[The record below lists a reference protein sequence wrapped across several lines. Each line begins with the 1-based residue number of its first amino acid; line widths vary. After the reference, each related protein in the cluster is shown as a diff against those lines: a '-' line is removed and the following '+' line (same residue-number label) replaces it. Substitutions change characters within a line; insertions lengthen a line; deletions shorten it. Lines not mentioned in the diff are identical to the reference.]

1 MQGFL
6 GRGRKLNPTLSLPS
20 VKERMNDILQNGPK
34 YNSWFIDCDAT
45 GEIYDDYSAKH
56 ITTQEQDLKARLQRM
71 DYISQ
76 EKGMVVG
83 SEGGNDFASSTIAFA
98 HGIETPVIKWDDE
111 DMRKTKQVRI
121 M

>member
-1 MQGFL
+1 
-6 GRGRKLNPTLSLPS
+6 
-20 VKERMNDILQNGPK
+20 MNDILQNGPK

-56 ITTQEQDLKARLQRM
+56 ITTQEQDLKARLKRM
-71 DYISQ
+71 DYIAQ

>member
-1 MQGFL
+1 
-6 GRGRKLNPTLSLPS
+6 
-20 VKERMNDILQNGPK
+20 MNDILQNGPK

-76 EKGMVVG
+76 EKV
-83 SEGGNDFASSTIAFA
+83 
-98 HGIETPVIKWDDE
+98 W
-111 DMRKTKQVRI
+111 
-121 M
+121 